1 MKLVNPLNYPLG
13 VLIGGISLFLGV
25 RIANLSSLIMLPLSG
40 SIVVISSMILGNKN
54 QDNYSKI
61 DLDNKALESE
71 LNQAKKEAQLLVNKA
86 ENLRSEAKK
95 LLHDSW
101 QMELLTAVEYSCD
114 RTFELPQKIEDLS
127 RKLSGGDS
135 LLSVEE
141 LQEKLANIK
150 KKKKSVEGVAL
161 EKLQQIELSLIRN
174 IALAKQGESA
184 RQAQV
189 FSLTNIITES
199 AGILQQLQNKL
210 RTADLTNSD
219 QIQELKSLSEELNNF
234 QDNVDLLV

>member
-1 MKLVNPLNYPLG
+1 MKIVNPINYPLAI
-13 VLIGGISLFLGV
+13 LIAGISLFLGV
-25 RIANLSSLIMLPLSG
+25 KIVKLSNFIILPS
-40 SIVVISSMILGNKN
+40 SIVIAVIGSTFLAHNN
-54 QDNYSKI
+54 QQNNSNI
-61 DLDNKALESE
+61 DLDNKALETE

-86 ENLRSEAKK
+86 ENLRLEAKK

-101 QMELLTAVEYSCD
+101 QMDLLTAVEYSCD
-114 RTFELPQKIEDLS
+114 RTLELPQKIEDLS

-150 KKKKSVEGVAL
+150 KRKKSADGVAL

-174 IALAKQGESA
+174 ITLAKEGQSA
-184 RQAQV
+184 REAQV

-210 RTADLTNSD
+210 RTADLTNS
-219 QIQELKSLSEELNNF
+219 QELNALQVLSQELVILQENAY
-234 QDNVDLLV
+234 LL

>member
-25 RIANLSSLIMLPLSG
+25 RIANLSSFIMLPVSG
-40 SIVVISSMILGNKN
+40 SIVLISSMILANKN
-54 QDNYSKI
+54 QDNQSKI

-86 ENLRSEAKK
+86 ENLRLEAKK
-95 LLHDSW
+95 LLQDSW

-150 KKKKSVEGVAL
+150 QKKKSAEGVAL

-174 IALAKQGESA
+174 ITLAKQGESA

-199 AGILQQLQNKL
+199 AGVLQQLQNKL
-210 RTADLTNSD
+210 RSSDLTNSE
-219 QIQELKSLSEELNNF
+219 QIEELKSLSEELNNF

>member
-1 MKLVNPLNYPLG
+1 MKIVNPLNYPLAI
-13 VLIGGISLFLGV
+13 LIAGISLFLGV
-25 RIANLSSLIMLPLSG
+25 KIVKLSNFIILPS
-40 SIVVISSMILGNKN
+40 SIVIAVIGSTFLAHNN
-54 QDNYSKI
+54 QQNNSNI
-61 DLDNKALESE
+61 DLDNKALETE

-86 ENLRSEAKK
+86 ENLRLEAKK

-101 QMELLTAVEYSCD
+101 QMDLLTAVEYSCD
-114 RTFELPQKIEDLS
+114 RTLELPQKIEDLS

-150 KKKKSVEGVAL
+150 KRKKSADGVAL

-174 IALAKQGESA
+174 ITLAKEGQSA
-184 RQAQV
+184 REAQV

-210 RTADLTNSD
+210 RTADLTNS
-219 QIQELKSLSEELNNF
+219 QELNALQVLSQELVILQENAY
-234 QDNVDLLV
+234 LL

>member
-1 MKLVNPLNYPLG
+1 MKIANPLNYPLAI
-13 VLIGGISLFLGV
+13 LIAGISLFLGV
-25 RIANLSSLIMLPLSG
+25 KIVKLSNFIIVPSSIAIAVIG
-40 SIVVISSMILGNKN
+40 STFLANN
-54 QDNYSKI
+54 HQQNNSKI

-86 ENLRSEAKK
+86 ENLRLEAKK

-114 RTFELPQKIEDLS
+114 RTLELPQKIEDLS

-150 KKKKSVEGVAL
+150 KKKKSAEGVAL

-174 IALAKQGESA
+174 ISLAKEGQSA
-184 RQAQV
+184 REAQV

-210 RTADLTNSD
+210 RTADLTNS
-219 QIQELKSLSEELNNF
+219 QELNDLQALSQELVTLQENAY
-234 QDNVDLLV
+234 LL

>member
-1 MKLVNPLNYPLG
+1 MKIVNPLNYPLA
-13 VLIGGISLFLGV
+13 VLIAGICLFLGV
-25 RIANLSSLIMLPLSG
+25 RIIKLPNVIILPSTVAIALIG
-40 SIVVISSMILGNKN
+40 STILAQNN
-54 QDNYSKI
+54 QQESKVK
-61 DLDNKALESE
+61 LDNKALEKE
-71 LNQAKKEAQLLVNKA
+71 LNEAKKEAQLLINKA
-86 ENLRSEAKK
+86 ETLRLEAKK

-114 RTFELPQKIEDLS
+114 RTLELPQKIEDLS
-127 RKLSGGDS
+127 NKLSGGDS

-141 LQEKLANIK
+141 LTEKLKEIK
-150 KKKKSVEGVAL
+150 KKQKSAEGLAL
-161 EKLQQIELSLIRN
+161 RQLKQIESSLNRN
-174 IALAKQGESA
+174 IALTKQGKSA

-189 FSLTNIITES
+189 FSLTNLITES

-210 RTADLTNSD
+210 RTADLTNSE

>member
-1 MKLVNPLNYPLG
+1 MKIVNPLNYPLAI
-13 VLIGGISLFLGV
+13 LIAGISLFLGV
-25 RIANLSSLIMLPLSG
+25 KIFKLSNFIILPSSIAIAVIG
-40 SIVVISSMILGNKN
+40 STFLAYNN
-54 QDNYSKI
+54 QQNNSNI
-61 DLDNKALESE
+61 DLDNKALETE

-86 ENLRSEAKK
+86 ENLRLEAKK

-101 QMELLTAVEYSCD
+101 QMDLLTAVEYSCD
-114 RTFELPQKIEDLS
+114 RALELPQKIEDLS

-150 KKKKSVEGVAL
+150 KKKKSADGVAL

-174 IALAKQGESA
+174 ITLAKEGQSA
-184 RQAQV
+184 REAQV

-210 RTADLTNSD
+210 RTADLTNS
-219 QIQELKSLSEELNNF
+219 QELNALQVLSQELVILQENAY
-234 QDNVDLLV
+234 LL

>member
-1 MKLVNPLNYPLG
+1 MKIVNPLNYPLAI
-13 VLIGGISLFLGV
+13 LIAGISLFLGV
-25 RIANLSSLIMLPLSG
+25 KIVKLSNFIILPSSIAIAVIG
-40 SIVVISSMILGNKN
+40 STFLAYNN
-54 QDNYSKI
+54 QQNNSNI
-61 DLDNKALESE
+61 DLDNKALETE

-86 ENLRSEAKK
+86 ENLRLEAKK

-101 QMELLTAVEYSCD
+101 QMDLLTAVEYSCD
-114 RTFELPQKIEDLS
+114 RALELPQKIEDLS

-150 KKKKSVEGVAL
+150 KKKKSADGVAL

-174 IALAKQGESA
+174 ITLAKEGQSA
-184 RQAQV
+184 REAQV

-210 RTADLTNSD
+210 RTADLTNS
-219 QIQELKSLSEELNNF
+219 QELNALQVLSQELVILQENAY
-234 QDNVDLLV
+234 LL

>member
-1 MKLVNPLNYPLG
+1 MKIVNPLNYPLA
-13 VLIGGISLFLGV
+13 VLIAGICLFLGV
-25 RIANLSSLIMLPLSG
+25 RIIKLPNVIILPSTVAIALIG
-40 SIVVISSMILGNKN
+40 STILAQNN
-54 QDNYSKI
+54 QQESKVK
-61 DLDNKALESE
+61 LDNKALEKE
-71 LNQAKKEAQLLVNKA
+71 LNEAKKEAQLLLNKA
-86 ENLRSEAKK
+86 ETLRLEAKK

-114 RTFELPQKIEDLS
+114 RTLELPQKIEDLS
-127 RKLSGGDS
+127 NKLSGGDS

-141 LQEKLANIK
+141 LTEKLKEIK
-150 KKKKSVEGVAL
+150 KKQKSAEGLAL
-161 EKLQQIELSLIRN
+161 RQLKQIESSLNRN
-174 IALAKQGESA
+174 IALTKQGKSA

-189 FSLTNIITES
+189 FSLTNLITES

-210 RTADLTNSD
+210 RTADLTNSE